1 MSEYLFPT
9 GEIIETTS
17 PEFQGALA
25 DAYGDTSNRVRCLC
39 KTGGLPMYIA
49 KRGELYI
56 LKRMPNTAEEHA
68 AGCDSYEPPAALSG
82 RSEVLGGAIK
92 HDDESGR
99 DKLRFEFS
107 LSRSQRPPISDS
119 TQASSDSVRAEPN
132 KLSFLGL
139 LHYLWDQSG
148 LVRWKPF
155 GAVIRWEQVRERV
168 LRAASGAEAK
178 SRGLSDIL
186 YMPEQ
191 FDKDR
196 HDAQEARRIGFF
208 KRFEQ
213 KASSGYLLCIG
224 ELKEFSESRGAHK
237 LTIKHAPGVAFLMD
251 KVTAGR
257 FGRRFKAE
265 MASWAADEKT
275 RLIAAMTC
283 AIDGGIAH
291 VVEITLMP
299 VTHDWIPFD
308 GPMEKQL
315 LDVLMRQER
324 EFIKSL
330 RYNLAAGSPVASAI
344 LTDAGEQGVALFLP
358 PEEPEARIAWAE
370 RIEGY
375 SGPTWEWLGG
385 DMPALPM
392 RASEAE

>member
-1 MSEYLFPT
+1 MAEYLFPS
-9 GEIIETTS
+9 GEILDAVA
-17 PEFQGALA
+17 PDFQSALA
-25 DAYGDTSNRVRCLC
+25 DAYGDTKNRVKCLC

-49 KRGELYI
+49 KRGELYM
-56 LKRMPNTAEEHA
+56 LKRMPNTADEHA

-99 DKLRFEFS
+99 DRLRFDFS
-107 LSRSQRPPISDS
+107 LSRGQHTQASDS
-119 TQASSDSVRAEPN
+119 ARSSSDSVRAEPN
-132 KLSFLGL
+132 RLSFLGL

-155 GAVIRWEQVRERV
+155 GAVIRWEQVRERI
-168 LRAASGAEAK
+168 LRAAGGAEAK
-178 SRGLSDIL
+178 SRGLVDML

-208 KRFEQ
+208 KRFDQ
-213 KASSGYLLCIG
+213 KTSNGYFLCIG
-224 ELKEFSESRGAHK
+224 ELKDFAESRGAHK

-251 KVTAGR
+251 SVTAGR
-257 FGRRFKAE
+257 FGRRFKVE
-265 MASWAADEKT
+265 MATWAADEKT

-283 AIDGGIAH
+283 AVEGGIAH
-291 VVEITLMP
+291 IKEITLMP
-299 VTHDWIPFD
+299 VTHEWIPFD
-308 GPMEKQL
+308 GMMEKRL
-315 LDVLMRQER
+315 IEALMRQER
-324 EFIKSL
+324 EFIKTL
-330 RYNLAAGSPVASAI
+330 RYNLANGSPVASAI

-358 PEEPEARIAWAE
+358 PEEPEARSAWGE
-370 RIEGY
+370 LIEGY
-375 SGPTWEWLGG
+375 SGPTWEWPGG
-385 DMPALPM
+385 DMPALPL